1 MAARLV
7 TTLST
12 IEVPSYFQREEPM
25 LKSIQIAEKTMKI
38 LRISLLAAAALLAA
52 APALADLKIGVAAE
66 PYPPFT
72 AKDASGKWVGWEI
85 DLVDALCAEMKEKC
99 EIVETAWDGII
110 PALNASKIDVII
122 ASMSKNAKRREV
134 IDFSNTYYTSAA
146 VMMGARNGDLDSS
159 PEHLAGKII
168 GVQVATIHAAY
179 AEKYYG
185 KSATIQTYQ
194 TQDEVN
200 QDLAAGRIDYVL
212 ANGTTLDAFL
222 KSPQGGS
229 FETKAA
235 VPLDVEIIGEG
246 AGAGIRKGDTE
257 LAGKLNAALSTLAK
271 GGKLDEIS
279 AKNGLTGLIITP
291 KE

>member
-1 MAARLV
+1 
-7 TTLST
+7 
-12 IEVPSYFQREEPM
+12 M
-25 LKSIQIAEKTMKI
+25 LRSFQIAEKTMKI
-38 LRISLLAAAALLAA
+38 LRITLLAAATLLAA
-52 APALADLKIGVAAE
+52 TPALADLKIGVAAE

-110 PALNASKIDVII
+110 PALTASKIDVII
-122 ASMSKNAKRREV
+122 ASMAKNAKRREV

-146 VMMGARNGDLDSS
+146 VMMGTKNGDMDFS

-168 GVQVATIHAAY
+168 GVQVSSIHAAY
-179 AEKYYG
+179 AEKYYS
-185 KSATIQTYQ
+185 KTATLQTYQ

-200 QDLAAGRIDYVL
+200 QDLAAGRIDYVS
-212 ANGTTLDAFL
+212 ANGTALDVFL
-222 KSPQGGS
+222 MSAQGSG
-229 FETKAA
+229 FEAKGA
-235 VPLDVEIIGEG
+235 VPLDVEILGEG
-246 AGAGIRKGDTE
+246 AGAGIRKGDTA

-279 AKNGLTGLIITP
+279 ARNGLTGLIITP
-291 KE
+291 TQ

>member
-1 MAARLV
+1 MEAA
-7 TTLST
+7 
-12 IEVPSYFQREEPM
+12 SYFRREQSM
-25 LKSIQIAEKTMKI
+25 LKSFQIAEKTMKI
-38 LRISLLAAAALLAA
+38 LRNLLLAAAALLAA
-52 APALADLKIGVAAE
+52 TPALADLRIGVAAE

-85 DLVDALCAEMKEKC
+85 DLVDALCTEMKEKC

-110 PALNASKIDVII
+110 PALTAGKIDVII
-122 ASMSKNAKRREV
+122 ASMAKNAKRREV
-134 IDFSNTYYTSAA
+134 IDFSDTYYTSAA
-146 VMMGARNGDLDSS
+146 VMMGARNGDLDFS
-159 PEHLAGKII
+159 PEHLAGKTI
-168 GVQVATIHAAY
+168 GVQVSSIHAAY

-185 KSATIQTYQ
+185 KSAAIQTYQ

-222 KSPQGGS
+222 KSPQGGG
-229 FETKAA
+229 FEAKGA

-246 AGAGIRKGDTE
+246 AGAGIRKGDAA
-257 LAGKLNAALSTLAK
+257 LAEKLNAALSTLAK

-291 KE
+291 RE

>member
-1 MAARLV
+1 MEAA
-7 TTLST
+7 
-12 IEVPSYFQREEPM
+12 SYFRREQSM
-25 LKSIQIAEKTMKI
+25 LKSFQIAEKTMKI
-38 LRISLLAAAALLAA
+38 LRNLLLAAAALLAA
-52 APALADLKIGVAAE
+52 TPALADLRIGVAAE

-110 PALNASKIDVII
+110 PALTAGKIDVII
-122 ASMSKNAKRREV
+122 ASMAKNAKRREV
-134 IDFSNTYYTSAA
+134 IDFSDTYYTSAA
-146 VMMGARNGDLDSS
+146 VMMGARNGDLDFS
-159 PEHLAGKII
+159 PEHLAGKTI
-168 GVQVATIHAAY
+168 GVQVSSIHAAY

-185 KSATIQTYQ
+185 KSAAIQTYQ

-222 KSPQGGS
+222 KSPQGGG
-229 FETKAA
+229 FEAKGA

-246 AGAGIRKGDTE
+246 AGAGIRKGDAA
-257 LAGKLNAALSTLAK
+257 LAEKLNAALSTLAK

-291 KE
+291 RE

>member
-1 MAARLV
+1 MAARLGSRLV
-7 TTLST
+7 NHGST
-12 IEVPSYFQREEPM
+12 KLFP
-25 LKSIQIAEKTMKI
+25 AAKI
-38 LRISLLAAAALLAA
+38 NAQLNSDRGEDHENFTHYPACSGNAAGGNPCPCRSQNRRGGGAL
-52 APALADLKIGVAAE
+52 PALHR
-66 PYPPFT
+66 
-72 AKDASGKWVGWEI
+72 KDASGKWVGWEI

-122 ASMSKNAKRREV
+122 ASMAKNAKRREV

-146 VMMGARNGDLDSS
+146 VMMGAKNGDMDFS

-168 GVQVATIHAAY
+168 GVQVASIHAAY

-185 KSATIQTYQ
+185 KTATIQTYQ

-222 KSPQGGS
+222 KSEQGGT
-229 FETKAA
+229 FEAKGA
-235 VPLDVEIIGEG
+235 VPLDTEIIGEG
-246 AGAGIRKGDTE
+246 AGAGIRKGDAA
-257 LAGKLNAALSTLAK
+257 LADKLNAALSALAK
-271 GGKLDEIS
+271 AESLMKFQPR
-279 AKNGLTGLIITP
+279 TG
-291 KE
+291 

>member
-1 MAARLV
+1 MEAA
-7 TTLST
+7 
-12 IEVPSYFQREEPM
+12 SYFRREQSM
-25 LKSIQIAEKTMKI
+25 LKSFQIAEKTMKI
-38 LRISLLAAAALLAA
+38 LRNLLLAAAALLAA
-52 APALADLKIGVAAE
+52 TPALADLRIGVAAE

-72 AKDASGKWVGWEI
+72 AKDPSGKWVGWEI
-85 DLVDALCAEMKEKC
+85 DLVDALCTEMKEKC

-110 PALNASKIDVII
+110 PALTAGKIDVII
-122 ASMSKNAKRREV
+122 ASMAKNAKRREV
-134 IDFSNTYYTSAA
+134 IDFSDTYYTSAA
-146 VMMGARNGDLDSS
+146 VMMGARNGDLDFS
-159 PEHLAGKII
+159 PEHLAGKTI
-168 GVQVATIHAAY
+168 GVQVSSIHAAY

-185 KSATIQTYQ
+185 KSAAIQTYQ

-222 KSPQGGS
+222 KSPQGGG
-229 FETKAA
+229 FEAKGA

-246 AGAGIRKGDTE
+246 AGAGIRKGDAA
-257 LAGKLNAALSTLAK
+257 LAEKLNAALSTLAK

-291 KE
+291 RE